1 MKKLL
6 LLALAGMV
14 AGSCAKFP
22 DGGAAGNNTQV
33 RFRMT
38 VAGQIKPNYVYIVAI
53 RWAKDATPFDQ
64 ERGPIPVIASPWGNG
79 FVAGR
84 ANVFVR
90 WDQFQ
95 SPAYQAF
102 EFTDEIPDNS
112 PPVNGEAYLRQ
123 WAFKSIPLNTLDVDT
138 ENGGRTIE
146 FTLDMSQIAQSA
158 GDIPLIRALQ
168 VNFLTMDRVPQDPDS
183 GSKFWDG
190 LGNNDSVFDANDFIQ
205 FSVDQANAYSNS
217 SGIFADREPTGDTPD
232 PDLDIVDWSVQ
243 VIKP

>member
-14 AGSCAKFP
+14 VGSCAKFP

-33 RFRMT
+33 RFRFT
-38 VAGQIKPNYVYIVAI
+38 VAGEIKPNYVYIVAI
-53 RWAKDATPFDQ
+53 RWSKNANPIDPN
-64 ERGPIPVIASPWGNG
+64 RGPFPVIASPWGNG

-102 EFTDEIPDNS
+102 EFTDAIPDDQF
-112 PPVNGEAYLRQ
+112 PVNGTAYMVAEPRP
-123 WAFKSIPLNTLDVDT
+123 KGIPLNVLDYEPGTRTL
-138 ENGGRTIE
+138 E
-146 FTLDMSQIAQSA
+146 FTLDMSQIAPTPA
-158 GDIPLIRALQ
+158 DIPLIRALA
-168 VNFLTMDRVPQDPDS
+168 VNFLTMDRVPRDPDN

-190 LGNNDSVFDANDFIQ
+190 LGANDSVFDANDFIT
-205 FSVDQANAYSNS
+205 FSVDQANTYSNTQ
-217 SGIFADREPTGDTPD
+217 GIFEDREPTGDVID

-243 VIKP
+243 VIRP